1 MPIPSHGSTGLPSEV
16 NPPYGLPAM
25 SNPSL
30 SPRELDRYARHLSM
44 PEFGLEGQQRLK
56 ESSVLCIGAGGLG
69 SPAAMYLAAAGVGRI
84 GIVDPD
90 QVDRSNL
97 QRQLLHGENSVGQPK
112 TESAAARLR
121 DINPHV
127 EVVLHPTLLT
137 PDNALDIARGYDVI
151 LDGCDNFPT
160 RFLTNDTAFLLGIPN
175 VYGSIHRFEGQATV
189 LAPHLGG
196 PCLRCFMPA
205 LPPPGSV
212 PSCAE
217 AGVLGVLPGVVG
229 CLQAN
234 ETIKLLAGIGE
245 PAIGQLLHLDLLRFQ
260 FRQLGLKPNPECRLC
275 SPQADIRSPDNAE
288 TRASPDCSPPGL
300 AEVPEIDAA
309 ALQQRIAAGR
319 LNAILLD
326 VRSPVEC
333 RLAAIDGHQ
342 PIPLPE
348 LDSSLGSL
356 DRDGEI
362 IVYCASGVRSLRAAR
377 LLIDRGFEHV
387 SHLSGG
393 IRDWIRSGFPVLR
406 S

>member
-1 MPIPSHGSTGLPSEV
+1 MPP
-16 NPPYGLPAM
+16 
-25 SNPSL
+25 L
-30 SPRELDRYARHLSM
+30 SPQELDRYARHLSM

-56 ESSVLCIGAGGLG
+56 DSSVLCIGAGGLG

-84 GIVDPD
+84 GLVDPD
-90 QVDRSNL
+90 RVDRSNL
-97 QRQLLHGENSVGQPK
+97 QRQLLHGEASVGHAK

-127 EVVLHPTLLT
+127 DVVLHSTRLS
-137 PDNALDIARGYDVI
+137 PDNALVIARGYDVI

-160 RFLTNDTAFLLGIPN
+160 RFLTNYTAFLLGIPN

-229 CLQAN
+229 CLQAS

-245 PAIGQLLHLDLLRFQ
+245 PAIGQLLHLDLLRFH
-260 FRQLGLKPNPECRLC
+260 FRKLGLKPDTECRLC
-275 SPQADIRSPDNAE
+275 SPKADIKSPDNAE
-288 TRASPDCSPPGL
+288 TRASLDCSPPGL
-300 AEVPEIDAA
+300 SRVPEIEAA
-309 ALQQRIAAGR
+309 ELQERITAG
-319 LNAILLD
+319 NFAAILLD
-326 VRSPVEC
+326 VRSPAE
-333 RLAAIDGHQ
+333 RRIAAIDGHH
-342 PIPLPE
+342 PLPLPE
-348 LDSSLGSL
+348 LESSLGSL
-356 DRDGEI
+356 DRSREI

-377 LLIDRGFEHV
+377 LLIDEGFERV
-387 SHLSGG
+387 SHLTGG
-393 IRDWIRSGFPVLR
+393 IRDWIRSGFPVVR

>member
-1 MPIPSHGSTGLPSEV
+1 M
-16 NPPYGLPAM
+16 
-25 SNPSL
+25 PSL
-30 SPRELDRYARHLSM
+30 SPQELDRYARHLSM

-56 ESSVLCIGAGGLG
+56 DSSVLCIGAGGLG

-84 GIVDPD
+84 GLVDPD

-97 QRQLLHGENSVGQPK
+97 QRQLLHGEASVGHAK

-127 EVVLHPTLLT
+127 EVVLHATRLT
-137 PDNALDIARGYDVI
+137 PDNALEIARGYDVI

-175 VYGSIHRFEGQATV
+175 VYGSIHRFEGQATI

-245 PAIGQLLHLDLLRFQ
+245 PAIGQLLHLDLLRFH
-260 FRQLGLKPNPECRLC
+260 FRKLGLKPNPECRLC
-275 SPQADIRSPDNAE
+275 SPKADIKSPDNDE
-288 TRASPDCSPPGL
+288 TRASLDCSPPGL
-300 AEVPEIDAA
+300 GSVPEIEAA
-309 ALQQRIAAGR
+309 ELRQRIAAGD
-319 LNAILLD
+319 LAAVLLD
-326 VRSPVEC
+326 VRSPAE
-333 RLAAIDGHQ
+333 RQIAAIDGHQ
-342 PIPLPE
+342 PLPLPE
-348 LDSSLGSL
+348 LESSLGSL
-356 DRDGEI
+356 DRGTEI

-377 LLIDRGFEHV
+377 LLIDEGFERV

-393 IRDWIRSGFPVLR
+393 IRDWIRSGFPVVR